1 MGLPSSLLKSLSA
14 TQKASNDSPEIEAG
28 IVQGAR
34 DRGPTPAPTRRGGRH
49 SGNKQAKSQKIRPG
63 ADELTSAQRKPDYK
77 ASQILPPKILV

>member
-34 DRGPTPAPTRRGGRH
+34 DRGPTPAPTRRAHTLPEGGAIV
-49 SGNKQAKSQKIRPG
+49 G
-63 ADELTSAQRKPDYK
+63 TSRRSHKKFA
-77 ASQILPPKILV
+77 LVPMN